1 MTVDARTVRLQKV
14 LARAGV
20 ASRRECERLI
30 ELGHVRIDG
39 EVVRGQGVRVDPAKC
54 RIECDGTLIRPQKK
68 VYYLLNKPRG
78 VVCSNSD
85 EFGRTG
91 AIELLPD
98 RQSRSRRLN
107 TVGRLDK
114 DSEGLII
121 ITNDGKLTDL
131 LTHPRYH
138 VRKTYHVRVSGRVT
152 PEELKKLRR
161 GTRIAEGEVK
171 PSRIRIH
178 HVGSGNTMLEVE
190 LADGR
195 NRAIRRMLAAVGH
208 PVRRLKRV
216 AIGPISDNSLKSG
229 KSRKLTREEVSALFR
244 DGWHVQAKLGRGRS
258 RPTEDR

>member
-1 MTVDARTVRLQKV
+1 MTVDTTTVRLQKI

-39 EVVRGQGVRVDPAKC
+39 EVVREQGLKVDPAKS

-98 RQSRSRRLN
+98 DSRRLN

-152 PEELKKLRR
+152 PEELKNLRE

-178 HVGSGNTMLEVE
+178 HLGSGNTTLEVE

-195 NRAIRRMLAAVGH
+195 NRAIRRMLAAAGH

-216 AIGPISDNSLKSG
+216 AIGPISDNSVKSG
-229 KSRKLTREEVSALFR
+229 QSRKLTREEVSALFR